1 MYIYSLKIER
11 NTYGG
16 KIKPS
21 EFIERL
27 GKAKQLLEWQYNKPE
42 EQVSTRTQQG
52 HSKKVRRRR
61 WSGLTEV
68 SKPSSDT
75 NFPSETGRSNETG

>member
-1 MYIYSLKIER
+1 MYIYSLTIER

-42 EQVSTRTQQG
+42 EQV
-52 HSKKVRRRR
+52 
-61 WSGLTEV
+61 
-68 SKPSSDT
+68 
-75 NFPSETGRSNETG
+75 